1 MRLRSIVQSMGLRKN
16 ISFLPAYWIAPVA
29 AILLSE
35 PVCAEEPEITPCH
48 RRGTSLVVLTQERR
62 LYLCD
67 DGKIAGDFSA
77 RIASSGVGKTKQGDQ
92 KTPLGT
98 YGLGSP
104 RFSKKYGTFV
114 PIGYPTEAQK
124 AKGFSGGDVAIHE
137 PHRVLAWVGRLNNL
151 FDSTD
156 GCVGIATDDEM
167 RVISDW
173 VKRKRPKQIHILQA
187 PRAEEKQ

>member
-92 KTPLGT
+92 SRSTFCRRLVPKRSNDTS
-98 YGLGSP
+98 SP
-104 RFSKKYGTFV
+104 RPPS
-114 PIGYPTEAQK
+114 ALR
-124 AKGFSGGDVAIHE
+124 KGRNYLVV
-137 PHRVLAWVGRLNNL
+137 R
-151 FDSTD
+151 
-156 GCVGIATDDEM
+156 
-167 RVISDW
+167 
-173 VKRKRPKQIHILQA
+173 
-187 PRAEEKQ
+187 